1 MSGVQRRERVLSKD
15 LEEMGKNSC
24 GVGGSRDRRN
34 PLIIGFTGGLRTPVM
49 A

>member
-1 MSGVQRRERVLSKD
+1 M
-15 LEEMGKNSC
+15 C
-24 GVGGSRDRRN
+24 GVGAVGVAFGGGDQRN